1 MSSTTLRGLWAHA
14 TNSQKLLDTAL
25 NSEINIWVW
34 LKHWSK
40 KLTSPKLVVVVM
52 GRWQDMLWHSD
63 PWCGHQLSQHSTL
76 CQGPC
81 INSVTQYNPACR
93 LCNMSDMKE
102 GVKNFCFKQL
112 LLFDPHMH
120 SNCHKAVII
129 KGSILYRPLHT
140 THVVWEPEPGGQHRS
155 VGPGPWRRWPVG
167 VTLHGVTAHMWHFVT
182 VTQTCSPCL
191 TYTIILG
198 ECWMCS
204 IMISHFRNIK
214 YLARKDPHWHGDA

>member
-1 MSSTTLRGLWAHA
+1 
-14 TNSQKLLDTAL
+14 
-25 NSEINIWVW
+25 
-34 LKHWSK
+34 
-40 KLTSPKLVVVVM
+40 M

-81 INSVTQYNPACR
+81 INGVTEYNPACR

-129 KGSILYRPLHT
+129 KGSFLYRPLHT

-198 ECWMCS
+198 ECWMCHLA
-204 IMISHFRNIK
+204 ISHFDNLK
-214 YLARKDPHWHGDA
+214 YAKSALTRRYLKGTSSSRQQLARLLLRMLHSPFQTSFLSCDMHGVTVQQPDLGNTLPKVH